1 MFTLPQNS
9 LTQSLW
15 SSLLNQGSK
24 ASSTNPSTTT
34 QQTAAA
40 PGTSS
45 VRGSDSI
52 APSTP
57 VSAPAA
63 STETESGVRFAF
75 SDAAMAAA
83 RQASSAAEATPP
95 ESDKAQSSNAQA
107 GTTEGT
113 DAEPAPETIKPLA
126 GPALP
131 LPAPVAD
138 VTEPVVVAES
148 APVAN
153 TAVEPTADTPVASAT
168 DDADPGPATNP
179 SSAATNT
186 SSAASV
192 ASASTS
198 TSSAPARNAA
208 DQTSASKKASEPTSD
223 EEQARAAA
231 IAAHHRGKLISMV
244 AQLRGDQG
252 SARTNLAVTADET
265 PKAAAS
271 MSRRIAA

>member
-24 ASSTNPSTTT
+24 TSSTNPSTTT

-83 RQASSAAEATPP
+83 RQASSDAEASQP

-107 GTTEGT
+107 GTTEAT
-113 DAEPAPETIKPLA
+113 DAELAPETIKPLA

-148 APVAN
+148 APVAS
-153 TAVEPTADTPVASAT
+153 TAVEPKADTPVASAT
-168 DDADPGPATNP
+168 ADADPAPATN
-179 SSAATNT
+179 SSPAATST
-186 SSAASV
+186 SSA

-208 DQTSASKKASEPTSD
+208 DQTSASEKAPEPTSD

-231 IAAHHRGKLISMV
+231 IAAHNRGKLISMV

-252 SARTNLAVTADET
+252 SPRTNLAVTADEA

-271 MSRRIAA
+271 TSRRIAA